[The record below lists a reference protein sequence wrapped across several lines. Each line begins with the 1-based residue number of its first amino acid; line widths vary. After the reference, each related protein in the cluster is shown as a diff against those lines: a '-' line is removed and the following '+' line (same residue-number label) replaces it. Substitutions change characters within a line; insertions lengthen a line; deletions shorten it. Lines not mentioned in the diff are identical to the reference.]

1 MVSYTVNEKLK
12 VQSYQLAQRQS
23 LPIECKVNLSLSR
36 IKHWYDQW
44 QGSVYVAFS
53 GGKDSTVLLHL
64 VRSLY
69 KEVPAVFVDTGLE
82 YPEIRQF
89 VKSTD
94 NVICLKPAQSFKQ
107 TIDYYGYPLISKSV
121 ADAVRRIRSPGCSQR
136 TKDKAMY
143 GDERGSYGK
152 LPIKWRFL
160 LDAPFKISDKCC
172 DVMKMRPV
180 QKYYRQTGRVG
191 IVGTMAADSNKRSA
205 AYLKNGCF
213 VMSKS
218 LPKCTPL
225 AFWKTDDIWEYIKGN
240 NIDYCPIYDTGVKN
254 TGCMF
259 CMFGAH
265 LEGSPNRFELMKKT
279 HPKLYEYC
287 IEKMGLSVPLDFAG
301 IKY

>member
-12 VQSYQLAQRQS
+12 VQAYQLAQRQS
-23 LPIECKVNLSLSR
+23 LPLECKVNLSLSR

-44 QGSVYVAFS
+44 QGNVYVAFS

-82 YPEIRQF
+82 YPEIRSF
-89 VKSTD
+89 VKSVE
-94 NVICLKPAQSFKQ
+94 NVIWLKPTQSFKQ
-107 TIDYYGYPLISKSV
+107 TIEHYGFPLISKSV
-121 ADAVRRIRSPGCSQR
+121 ADAVRRIRSTGCSQR
-136 TKDKAMY
+136 TKNKAMY

-180 QKYYRQTGRVG
+180 QKYHRQTGRVG
-191 IVGTMAADSNKRSA
+191 IVGTMADDSNKRA
-205 AYLKNGCF
+205 AMYLKNGCF
-213 VMSKS
+213 VMNKS

-225 AFWKTDDIWEYIKGN
+225 AFWKTADIWEYTKGN
-240 NIDYCPIYDTGVKN
+240 GIDYCPIYDTGVKN
-254 TGCMF
+254 TG

-265 LEGSPNRFELMKKT
+265 LEGSPNRFELMKKM
-279 HPKLYEYC
+279 HPKLHEYC
-287 IEKMGLSVPLDFAG
+287 IEKMGLSVPLDYAG

>member
-1 MVSYTVNEKLK
+1 MATYNEKLK
-12 VQSYQLAQRQS
+12 VQYYQLAQRQS
-23 LPIECKVNLSLSR
+23 LPLDCKVILSLSR
-36 IKHWYDQW
+36 IKQWYERWLGD
-44 QGSVYVAFS
+44 VYVAFS

-69 KEVPAVFVDTGLE
+69 KEVPGVFVDTGLE
-82 YPEIRQF
+82 YPEIKEF
-89 VKSTD
+89 VKSID
-94 NVICLKPAQSFKQ
+94 NVVWLRPTQNFKE
-107 TIDYYGYPLISKSV
+107 TIDHYGFPLVSKSV
-121 ADAVRRIRSPGCSQR
+121 ADAVHRIKSSGCSEK
-136 TKDKAMY
+136 TKNKAMY

-191 IVGTMAADSNKRSA
+191 IVGTMADDSNKRAA
-205 AYLKNGCF
+205 AYMKTGCF

-225 AFWKTDDIWEYIKGN
+225 AFWKTTDIWEFIKN
-240 NIDYCPIYDTGVKN
+240 ENIDYCPIYDTGVKN

-265 LEGSPNRFELMKKT
+265 MEGSPNRFELMKKT
-279 HPKLYEYC
+279 HPKMYDYC
-287 IEKMGLSVPLDFAG
+287 INKLGLSIPLDFVG

>member
-1 MVSYTVNEKLK
+1 MVSYNEKLK
-12 VQSYQLAQRQS
+12 VQSYQLKQRQS
-23 LPIECKVNLSLSR
+23 LPLDCKVNLSLSR

-44 QGSVYVAFS
+44 YGNVYVAFS
-53 GGKDSTVLLHL
+53 GGKDSTVLLNL

-82 YPEIRQF
+82 YPEIREF
-89 VKSTD
+89 VKSID
-94 NVICLKPAQSFKQ
+94 NVVWLKPAKSFKQ
-107 TIDYYGYPLISKSV
+107 TIDHYGFPLISKAV
-121 ADAVRRIRSPGCSQR
+121 ADAVSRINSPGTSQR

-152 LPIKWRFL
+152 LPNKWRFL

-180 QKYYRQTGRVG
+180 MKYHRETGRVG
-191 IVGTMAADSNKRSA
+191 IVGTMASDSNKRAS

-213 VMSKS
+213 VMNKS
-218 LPKCTPL
+218 LPKCTPI
-225 AFWKTDDIWEYIKGN
+225 AFWNTEDIWNFIRENK
-240 NIDYCPIYDTGVKN
+240 IDYCPIYDTGVKN

-265 LEGSPNRFELMKKT
+265 LEESPNRFELMKNT
-279 HPKLYEYC
+279 HPKTYDYC
-287 IEKMGLSVPLDFAG
+287 IDRLGLSVPLDFVG